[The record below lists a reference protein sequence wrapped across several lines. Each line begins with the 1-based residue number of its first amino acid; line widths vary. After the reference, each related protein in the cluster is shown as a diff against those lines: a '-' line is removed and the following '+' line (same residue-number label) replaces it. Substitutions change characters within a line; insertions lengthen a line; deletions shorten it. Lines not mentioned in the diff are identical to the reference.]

1 MKKALSPAYIVVLV
15 LALALL
21 GAALTIAPLSELT
34 LSSDSAYPIL
44 VSVIGLALAV
54 KIAIDDYKSKKSGD
68 SEAEKQETP
77 KVLSRD
83 VLIVIAMMAVYG
95 VLLLLCG
102 YIISTLV
109 FSICAIGYLYKHNFR
124 AGLLIGFIA
133 TFMVVLVFKYGFN
146 VILP

>member
-1 MKKALSPAYIVVLV
+1 MKKTLSPAYIVVLV
-15 LALALL
+15 LALAMLV
-21 GAALTIAPLSELT
+21 AALAISPLSKLSP
-34 LSSDSAYPIL
+34 SSDNVYPIL

-54 KIAIDDYKSKKSGD
+54 KIAIDDYRKKKPAPTD
-68 SEAEKQETP
+68 KEKAAEP
-77 KVLSRD
+77 KVLDRD
-83 VLIVIAMMAVYG
+83 VLIVVGMMVVYG
-95 VLLLLCG
+95 VLLVLFG

-109 FSICAIGYLYKHNFR
+109 FSIVSIGYLYKHNWR